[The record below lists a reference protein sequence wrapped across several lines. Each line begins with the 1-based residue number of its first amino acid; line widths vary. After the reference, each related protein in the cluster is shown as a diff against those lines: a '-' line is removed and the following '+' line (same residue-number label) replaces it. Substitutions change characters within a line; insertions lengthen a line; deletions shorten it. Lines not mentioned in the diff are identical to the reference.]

1 MVGLVK
7 TLLQAKNQAHI
18 YHWSVKNYAQ
28 HNALQEF
35 YEQVTEDLDRLV
47 ETYQGSFELI
57 DLTSEESIPY
67 ESTDDIKKVIVYFND
82 LKYAMDRWAEEIE
95 KSYGDRSLNSI
106 MEDIIELVNTT
117 LYKLKY
123 LG

>member
-7 TLLQAKNQAHI
+7 TLLHAKNQAHI

-28 HNALQEF
+28 HKALQEF
-35 YEQVTEDLDRLV
+35 YMQITEDLDRLV
-47 ETYQGSFELI
+47 EAYQGAFELI
-57 DLTSEESIPY
+57 DFTSNEITSY
-67 ESTDDIKKVIVYFND
+67 ESTDDIRKVITYFND
-82 LKYAMDRWAEEIE
+82 LKYKIDGWVED
-95 KSYGDRSLNSI
+95 KKKYSDSLLNSI
-106 MEDIIELVNTT
+106 VEDIIELVNTT